1 MRLSVESE
9 SESVP
14 VDTSDTDERLLIS
27 EREELTTVGD
37 LIFAFEVRFSSRPP
51 DSTQ

>member
-14 VDTSDTDERLLIS
+14 VDTSDKDERLLIS
-27 EREELTTVGD
+27 EREELTTVG
-37 LIFAFEVRFSSRPP
+37 VSCVSP
-51 DSTQ
+51 